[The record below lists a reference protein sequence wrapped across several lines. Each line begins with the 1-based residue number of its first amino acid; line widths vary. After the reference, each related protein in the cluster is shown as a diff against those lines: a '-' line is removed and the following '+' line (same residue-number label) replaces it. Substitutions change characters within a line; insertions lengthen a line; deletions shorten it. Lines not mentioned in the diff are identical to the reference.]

1 MAKDLLELANEF
13 SHSGEAFA
21 LATVVWRR
29 APSSGKVGYKAL
41 VTSDGQ
47 VSGWVAGACTEPL
60 VVRQS
65 LKAMADGNPRL
76 MLIGAPEDLETRARD
91 GLRTFPT
98 TCAREGA
105 LEIYVEPHL
114 PTPQLVVIG
123 RSPVVDTMASVA
135 NTLGWRTVI
144 VDDEGGSFSDHSSA
158 DRVVNS
164 LKLKEEVGVSSSSYV
179 VVATLG
185 HYDEDALQAALKTDA
200 AYIGLVASRK
210 RAATVMDYLREEGVS
225 EEDLAR
231 IHAPAGL
238 DLGRIT
244 HEEMALAVI
253 AEMVKVKAERGN
265 PGLPVGPMHSS
276 PDSKAST
283 EAGSSN
289 GRTSESETSDSPATQ
304 HSHHEHTSDGSDGH
318 EHAGHAHSGH
328 SHAGQAH
335 SGHSHADH
343 GNDGAHDGHADS
355 AEPAGAA
362 AGSPATGDAEEAVD
376 PVCNMTVTV
385 KNARYHAEHEGTTYY
400 FCCPACRKLFL
411 GNPQE
416 YLKVKL

>member
-13 SHSGEAFA
+13 SHGGEAFA

-41 VTSDGQ
+41 VTANGD

-65 LKAMADGNPRL
+65 LKAMADGEPRVL
-76 MLIGAPEDLETRARD
+76 LIGAPEDLETRSRD
-91 GLRTFPT
+91 GVLAFPT
-98 TCAREGA
+98 SCASEGA
-105 LEIYVEPHL
+105 LEIYLEPHL

-135 NTLGWRTVI
+135 NALGWRTVI
-144 VDDEGGSFSDHSSA
+144 VDDEGGSFSDHAAA

-164 LKLKEEVGVSSSSYV
+164 LNLKEDVGVGANSYV

-185 HYDEDALQAALKTDA
+185 HYDEDALEAALATDA
-200 AYIGLVASRK
+200 AYVGLVASRK
-210 RAATVMDYLREEGVS
+210 RAGTVMEFLRGNGVGEES
-225 EEDLAR
+225 LKR

-253 AEMVKVKAERGN
+253 AEMVKVKATNGN
-265 PGLPVGPMHSS
+265 PGG
-276 PDSKAST
+276 
-283 EAGSSN
+283 GSSAPS
-289 GRTSESETSDSPATQ
+289 GHVSEPAQGASVQGASVQGASVQGASVGEAKTQPIDSPAAN
-304 HSHHEHTSDGSDGH
+304 SE
-318 EHAGHAHSGH
+318 
-328 SHAGQAH
+328 
-335 SGHSHADH
+335 
-343 GNDGAHDGHADS
+343 ADS
-355 AEPAGAA
+355 PAPVVAKNLPAAKNGSTSSGSSGAEPA
-362 AGSPATGDAEEAVD
+362 EAID
-376 PVCNMTVTV
+376 PVCDMTVTV
-385 KNARYHAEHEGTTYY
+385 KGARYKADFEGATYY
-400 FCCPACRKLFL
+400 FCCPACRKLFQAT
-411 GNPQE
+411 PQE

>member
-13 SHSGEAFA
+13 SRSGEAFA

-41 VTSDGQ
+41 VTAEGQ

-91 GLRTFPT
+91 GLLAFPT
-98 TCAREGA
+98 TCASEGA

-114 PTPQLVVIG
+114 ATPQLVVVG

-135 NTLGWRTVI
+135 NALGWRTVI

-164 LKLKEEVGVSSSSYV
+164 LNLKDEVGVNASSYM

-185 HYDEDALQAALKTDA
+185 HYDEDALEAALATDA
-200 AYIGLVASRK
+200 AYVGLVASRK
-210 RAATVMDYLREEGVS
+210 RAATVMDYLRDNGVNEES
-225 EEDLAR
+225 LKR

-265 PGLPVGPMHSS
+265 AGLPVGPMHTSSDAGSASANGGATASS
-276 PDSKAST
+276 PGAQVKA
-283 EAGSSN
+283 APAAA
-289 GRTSESETSDSPATQ
+289 SEKAAPVAASEKSAPATV
-304 HSHHEHTSDGSDGH
+304 SEK
-318 EHAGHAHSGH
+318 
-328 SHAGQAH
+328 
-335 SGHSHADH
+335 
-343 GNDGAHDGHADS
+343 S
-355 AEPAGAA
+355 APAPASEESAPAA
-362 AGSPATGDAEEAVD
+362 AVPSDEPDEAID

-385 KNARYHAEHEGTTYY
+385 KGARYTAEHDGKTYY
-400 FCCPACRKLFL
+400 FCCPACRKLFQA
-411 GNPQE
+411 NPQE
-416 YLKVKL
+416 YLVKL

>member
-41 VTSDGQ
+41 VTSTGE

-65 LKAMADGNPRL
+65 LKAMADGEPRVL
-76 MLIGAPEDLETRARD
+76 LIGAPEDLETRSRD
-91 GLRTFPT
+91 GVLAFPT
-98 TCAREGA
+98 SCASEGA
-105 LEIYVEPHL
+105 LEIYLEPHL

-135 NTLGWRTVI
+135 NVLGWRTVI

-164 LKLKEEVGVSSSSYV
+164 LNLKDEVGVNSNSYV

-185 HYDEDALQAALKTDA
+185 HYDEDALEAALATDA
-200 AYIGLVASRK
+200 AYVGLVASRK
-210 RAATVMDYLREEGVS
+210 RAATVMDYLRGNGVS
-225 EEDLAR
+225 EESLKR

-253 AEMVKVKAERGN
+253 AEMVKTKAERGSA
-265 PGLPVGPMHSS
+265 GLPVGPMHGSTDAGSS
-276 PDSKAST
+276 
-283 EAGSSN
+283 GSSN
-289 GRTSESETSDSPATQ
+289 GAAAATAPAQASHSAAAAEHRAHAAALDHAAEAAASEPTEKA
-304 HSHHEHTSDGSDGH
+304 
-318 EHAGHAHSGH
+318 AHSAASEKENGE
-328 SHAGQAH
+328 SP
-335 SGHSHADH
+335 
-343 GNDGAHDGHADS
+343 
-355 AEPAGAA
+355 PAGE
-362 AGSPATGDAEEAVD
+362 PEEAID

-385 KNARYHAEHEGTTYY
+385 KGARYTTEHDGETYY
-400 FCCPACRKLFL
+400 FCCPACRKLFQA
-411 GNPQE
+411 NPQE